1 MNLPKR
7 INDLLNVINKLSK
20 IIITETEHLKKNKRP
35 SEIKSFEKDKTTLS
49 NYYEKE
55 IKELSKLP
63 KDSFIESTSEL
74 ELLKSTLDKF
84 KKILD
89 DHNRALFAAKTVT
102 ERMIKSISEEVAKIN
117 NPTRGYNNYSKNF
130 LTSKSIHKPVSIA
143 LNEII

>member
-20 IIITETEHLKKNKRP
+20 IIITETEHLKNNKRP
-35 SEIKSFEKDKTTLS
+35 SEIKLLEKDKTPLAITIK
-49 NYYEKE
+49 KE
-55 IKELSKLP
+55 IKELASCLKNYFT
-63 KDSFIESTSEL
+63 DSTSEL
-74 ELLKSTLDKF
+74 EILKSTLNKF

-117 NPTRGYNNYSKNF
+117 SPPKGYNNYSKSF
-130 LTSKSIHKPVSIA
+130 LTSKSIQN
-143 LNEII
+143 LFL

>member
-20 IIITETEHLKKNKRP
+20 IIIMETEHLKKNKRP
-35 SEIKSFEKDKTTLS
+35 SEIKSLEKDKTSLS

-55 IKELSKLP
+55 IKELSLLP
-63 KDSFIESTSEL
+63 RDSFTDSTSEL
-74 ELLKSTLDKF
+74 EILKSTLNKF

-102 ERMIKSISEEVAKIN
+102 ERMIKSISEEVARIN
-117 NPTRGYNNYSKNF
+117 NPPRGYNNYSMSF
-130 LTSKSIHKPVSIA
+130 LTPKSNQKPVSIV

>member
-20 IIITETEHLKKNKRP
+20 IIITETEHLKNNKRP
-35 SEIKSFEKDKTTLS
+35 SEMKLLQKDKNSLS
-49 NYYEKE
+49 DYYQKE
-55 IKELSKLP
+55 IKELSELP
-63 KDSFIESTSEL
+63 KKLLKESNPEL
-74 ELLKSTLDKF
+74 EILKLTLNKF
-84 KKILD
+84 NKILD

-117 NPTRGYNNYSKNF
+117 SPPKGYNNYSKSF
-130 LTSKSIHKPVSIA
+130 LTSKSIQKPVSIA